1 MNTATARPR
10 RKKQKTGGPVQPVY
24 DLKAAARDLASYIR
38 AHAVPLNKCVER
50 PDHPATN

>member
-1 MNTATARPR
+1 MNTATAKQR
-10 RKKQKTGGPVQPVY
+10 RKKRETGESVRPVHN
-24 DLKAAARDLASYIR
+24 LKAAARHLASYIR